1 MGLLVEYIK
10 LYTVIHY
17 NQIIQ
22 SRPIFEDR

>member
-1 MGLLVEYIK
+1 MGPLIEYTK

-22 SRPIFEDR
+22 CIFEDR